1 MVRRALFALAIGAF
15 GLGMTEF
22 VIMGLLPNIAQSVG
36 VTIPQAGYLVSAYAL
51 GVVVGAPLLT
61 VGAQRLPPRQA
72 LAGLMVLFTLGNLLS
87 AVAGGYGVLFGARVL
102 SGFSHGAFF
111 GVGAVVAGRL
121 AEEGS
126 EGQAMSTMFVGLTI
140 ANVVGV
146 PLGTYLGLALGWRA
160 AFGAV
165 GLIGVGA
172 TLSLWRWIPVQ
183 PAPPTASL
191 REQLSIFKRPSLWLV
206 VGVAAIGFGGFFAAF
221 SYVTPLMTDVA
232 GFSEESVWMILVLA
246 GLGMTLGMLI
256 GGRLADRAPV
266 RWMVA
271 GLAGL
276 AATLA
281 LLAVL
286 APYPVAAP
294 LGVFLF
300 ALAAFTLGMPVQLLM
315 IRTAHGAEM
324 LGSAANQSAFN
335 AGNALGAYV
344 GGLPIAA
351 GLGYGASAW
360 AGIGLVLV
368 GLGFAAAFAWQR
380 RHRLERVAA

>member
-1 MVRRALFALAIGAF
+1 MIVRRALFALAIGAF

-22 VIMGLLPNIAQSVG
+22 VIMGLLPNIAESVG

-61 VGAQRLPPRQA
+61 AGARRFSSRKA
-72 LAGLMVLFTLGNLLS
+72 LTGLMLLFTLGNLLS
-87 AVAGGYGVLFGARVL
+87 AGAGSYGVLFGARVL

-126 EGQAMSTMFVGLTI
+126 EGQAIATMFLGLTI

-146 PLGTYLGLALGWRA
+146 PLGTYLGYTLGWRA

-165 GLIGVGA
+165 SLVGVSA
-172 TLSLWRWIPVQ
+172 ALSLWRWIPAR
-183 PAPPTASL
+183 PAPPLESL
-191 REQLSIFKRPSLWLV
+191 RAQLTVFKRPGLWLV
-206 VGVAAIGFGGFFAAF
+206 MGVAAIGFGGFFAAF
-221 SYVTPLMTDVA
+221 SYVAPLMTEVA
-232 GFSEESVWMILVLA
+232 GFSEGSVSLILVLA
-246 GLGMTLGMLI
+246 GIGMTLGTLA

-266 RWMVA
+266 RWM
-271 GLAGL
+271 GLGL
-276 AATLA
+276 LGLLGTLGLLP
-281 LLAVL
+281 LLA
-286 APYPVAAP
+286 PHPVAAVV
-294 LGVFLF
+294 GVFLF
-300 ALAAFTLGMPVQLLM
+300 ALAAFTLTMPVQLLM
-315 IRTAHGAEM
+315 IREAPGAEM

-335 AGNALGAYV
+335 TGNAIGAYV

-368 GLGFAAAFAWQR
+368 GLGFAAAFAWRQQPKP
-380 RHRLERVAA
+380 VAA